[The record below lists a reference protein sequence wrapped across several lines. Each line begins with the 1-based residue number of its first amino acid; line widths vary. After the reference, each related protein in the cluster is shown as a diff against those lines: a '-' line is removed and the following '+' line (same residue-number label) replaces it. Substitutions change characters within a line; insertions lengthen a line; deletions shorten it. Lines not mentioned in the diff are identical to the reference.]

1 MSPPNLYLPLIDL
14 SSTDRASLAQSIRQ
28 ACMDHGFFYVIN
40 HGIDDFFVNSLF
52 RESKKFFDLPLSE
65 KMKLERSK
73 DHRGYTAPYA
83 ETLDTSSK
91 FKGDLKE
98 SFYIGPIKDS
108 LNQWPSKES
117 LPAWRVT
124 MESYYEKILNVGFR
138 LISLIAIALN
148 LDENFFTKIGALD
161 SPMAF
166 LRLLH
171 YPGNPLNY
179 YHVKSDSVIL
189 FFFLWPLIEVDLS
202 IGEIHESDKG
212 KYGASAHSDYG
223 MITLLVTDGVPGLQI
238 CREKDKSP
246 QLWEDVDHIERA
258 LIVNIGDMMERW
270 TNCTFRSTL
279 HRVVAVGQ
287 ERYSAAFFL
296 DPNYECVVE
305 CLESCCSETSPPR
318 FPPIKSGDYFEERFR
333 LTYSQ

>member
-1 MSPPNLYLPLIDL
+1 MSTPNLYLPLMDL
-14 SSTDRASLAQSIRQ
+14 SSTDRASVAQSIRQ

-40 HGIDDFFVNSLF
+40 HGIDDDTVSSLF
-52 RESKKFFDLPLSE
+52 SESKKFFDLPLSE

-73 DHRGYTAPYA
+73 DLRGYTPPYA
-83 ETLDTSSK
+83 ETLDPSSK

-98 SFYIGPIKDS
+98 SFDIGPTNDS

-124 MESYYEKILNVGFR
+124 MESYREKIMNIGFR
-138 LISLIAIALN
+138 LISLIALALH

-161 SPMAF
+161 SPMGF

-171 YPGNPLNY
+171 YPG
-179 YHVKSDSVIL
+179 
-189 FFFLWPLIEVDLS
+189 
-202 IGEIHESDKG
+202 EIPESDMG
-212 KYGASAHSDYG
+212 KYGASAHSDFV
-223 MITLLVTDGVPGLQI
+223 MITILVTDGVPGLQI
-238 CREKDKSP
+238 CREKDRSP
-246 QLWEDVDHIERA
+246 QLWEDVHHVEGA

-287 ERYSAAFFL
+287 ERYSTAFFL
-296 DPNYECVVE
+296 DPNYEFVVE
-305 CLESCCSETSPPR
+305 CLETCCSETSPPR
-318 FPPIKSGDYFEERFR
+318 FPPIKCGDYLKERIR
-333 LTYSQ
+333 LAYSQ

>member
-14 SSTDRASLAQSIRQ
+14 SSTDRASVAQSIRQ

-40 HGIDDFFVNSLF
+40 HGIDDFVVNSLF

-73 DHRGYTAPYA
+73 DHRGYTAPYS

-98 SFYIGPIKDS
+98 SFYVGPINDS
-108 LNQWPSKES
+108 LNQWLSKES

-161 SPMAF
+161 SPMGF

-171 YPGNPLNY
+171 YPG
-179 YHVKSDSVIL
+179 
-189 FFFLWPLIEVDLS
+189 
-202 IGEIHESDKG
+202 EIPESDKG

-223 MITLLVTDGVPGLQI
+223 MITLLVTDGMPGLQI
-238 CREKDKSP
+238 CREKDRSP
-246 QLWEDVDHIERA
+246 QLWEDVDHVERA
-258 LIVNIGDMMERW
+258 LIVNIGDIMERW

-305 CLESCCSETSPPR
+305 CLETCCSVTSPPR
-318 FPPIKSGDYFEERFR
+318 FPPIKSGDYLEERLR

>member
-1 MSPPNLYLPLIDL
+1 MSKPSICLPLIDL
-14 SSTDRASLAQSIRQ
+14 STTDRASTAKSIRQ
-28 ACMDHGFFYVIN
+28 ACVEHGFFYLIN
-40 HGIDDFFVNSLF
+40 HGINDFVISSML
-52 RESKKFFDLPLSE
+52 RESKKLFDLPLSE
-65 KMKLERSK
+65 KMKLERGK
-73 DHRGYTAPYA
+73 NNRGYTPPYA
-83 ETLDTSSK
+83 ETLDPSSK

-98 SFYIGPIKDS
+98 SFYIGPIKDRNS
-108 LNQWPSKES
+108 PNQWPSKES
-117 LPAWRVT
+117 LPVWRET
-124 MESYYEKILNVGFR
+124 MESYYENFMNVGSK
-138 LISLIAIALN
+138 LISLIALALN

-171 YPGNPLNY
+171 YPG
-179 YHVKSDSVIL
+179 
-189 FFFLWPLIEVDLS
+189 
-202 IGEIHESDKG
+202 EISESDKG
-212 KYGASAHSDYG
+212 NYGASAHSDYG

-238 CREKDKSP
+238 CREKDKYP
-246 QLWEDVDHIERA
+246 QLWEDVRHVEGA

-279 HRVVAVGQ
+279 HRVMAVGE

-318 FPPIKSGDYFEERFR
+318 FPPIKSGDYLNERFR
-333 LTYSQ
+333 LTYGY

>member
-1 MSPPNLYLPLIDL
+1 MSTPNLYLPLIDL
-14 SSTDRASLAQSIRQ
+14 SSTDRASVAQSIRQ

-40 HGIDDFFVNSLF
+40 HGIDDVTVSSLF
-52 RESKKFFDLPLSE
+52 SESKKFFDLPLSE

-73 DHRGYTAPYA
+73 DLRGYSPPYA
-83 ETLDTSSK
+83 ETLDPSSK

-98 SFYIGPIKDS
+98 SFDIGPSNDL

-124 MESYYEKILNVGFR
+124 MESYREKIMNVGFR
-138 LISLIAIALN
+138 LISLIALALN
-148 LDENFFTKIGALD
+148 LDENYFTKIGALD
-161 SPMAF
+161 SIMGF

-171 YPGNPLNY
+171 YPG
-179 YHVKSDSVIL
+179 
-189 FFFLWPLIEVDLS
+189 
-202 IGEIHESDKG
+202 EIPESDKG
-212 KYGASAHSDYG
+212 KYGTSAHSDFV
-223 MITLLVTDGVPGLQI
+223 MITLLVSDGVPGLQI
-238 CREKDKSP
+238 CREKDRSP
-246 QLWEDVDHIERA
+246 QLWEDVHHVEGA

-287 ERYSAAFFL
+287 DRYSAAFFL

-305 CLESCCSETSPPR
+305 CLETCCSETAPPR
-318 FPPIKSGDYFEERFR
+318 FTPIKCGDYLKERIR
-333 LTYSQ
+333 LAYSQ